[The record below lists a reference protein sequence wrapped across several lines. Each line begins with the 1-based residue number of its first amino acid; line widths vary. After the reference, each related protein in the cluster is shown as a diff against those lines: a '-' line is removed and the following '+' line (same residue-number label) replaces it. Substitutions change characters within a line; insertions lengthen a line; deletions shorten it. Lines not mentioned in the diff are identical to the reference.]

1 MKKKIFKITL
11 PVILIL
17 IIIGLIFVYI
27 KNNSEIID
35 SVEAE
40 NEILT
45 MPTQKLYMS
54 KIISDVIPI
63 IEENTQKSF
72 ETLIKQ
78 KEAEKEANKN
88 VEEEQINTEEINENK
103 IMTLNNKANNIA
115 NLYESTSRIEYGTSY
130 QGRPLE
136 AYLIKGNGANSKTI
150 FMEFEVHG
158 FEDEYAQDGKV
169 LVNLGNDVVEYYAMN
184 SDNLGDYQ
192 MIVVPSANPDGVIE
206 GVNNTR
212 VGNGYCFGRCT
223 AAGYD
228 MNRDFKSGY
237 FQAQE
242 TQSLKNLMSQY
253 PMNIHLDFHG
263 WENSAIGDQIIVN
276 TFLTECGLTY
286 NKSGRWGN
294 GQGYVI
300 EYTKNT
306 FDAHSAIIEFRNS
319 RSVSSFQVENALNK
333 IMQQY

>member
-1 MKKKIFKITL
+1 
-11 PVILIL
+11 
-17 IIIGLIFVYI
+17 
-27 KNNSEIID
+27 
-35 SVEAE
+35 
-40 NEILT
+40 
-45 MPTQKLYMS
+45 
-54 KIISDVIPI
+54 
-63 IEENTQKSF
+63 
-72 ETLIKQ
+72 
-78 KEAEKEANKN
+78 
-88 VEEEQINTEEINENK
+88 
-103 IMTLNNKANNIA
+103 MTLNDKANNVA
-115 NLYESTSRIEYGTSY
+115 GTYENTTRIEYGTTY

-136 AYLIKGNGANSKTI
+136 AYLIKGNGTNSKTI

-158 FEDEYAQDGKV
+158 FEDEYAKDGKV
-169 LVNLGNDVVEYYAMN
+169 LVNLGNDVVEYYAIN
-184 SDNLGDYQ
+184 PDNLGDYQ

-228 MNRDFKSGY
+228 MNRDFRDGY

-263 WENSAIGDQIIVN
+263 WENSVIGDQTIVN
-276 TFLTECGLTY
+276 TFLMECGLTY
-286 NKSGRWGN
+286 NKGGRWGS

-306 FDAHSAIIEFRNS
+306 FGAHSAIIEFRNS
-319 RSVSSFQVENALNK
+319 RSVSSMQVENALNS
-333 IMQQY
+333 IMKQL